1 MHIAQEEIFKQF
13 EYLHIAV
20 IGDVMIDNYYWG
32 RVDRI
37 SPEAPVPVVD
47 IYRKESRLGGAA
59 NVALNCAALGAKV
72 SLLSVTGNDPEGQL
86 LCNMLDE
93 NHISPRL
100 VRSSPQRITTSKTR
114 ILSRNQQMMRLDT
127 ELTEDLQL
135 QDEHAFIDT
144 TLRFLQTEKPDVLIF
159 QDYNKGVLKEN
170 IIEKVLVHAKNLG
183 ILTAVDP
190 KCKNFFTY
198 RGVDIFK
205 PNLHEVREGLK
216 ISLPEISLPALQ
228 EVHTL
233 LHQSLQH
240 HISFITLSEKGVFYQ
255 GAGHA
260 ALIPS
265 HLRNIADVSG
275 AGDTVIAVAAMVYA
289 LTRNAETMA
298 AWSNIAGGLVCEELG
313 VKPIDK
319 NKLFAEIKRILPS

>member
-1 MHIAQEEIFKQF
+1 MHIAQEEIFKKF
-13 EYLHIAV
+13 EDLHIAV
-20 IGDVMIDNYYWG
+20 IGDVMTDNYYWG
-32 RVDRI
+32 RVERI

-59 NVALNCAALGAKV
+59 NVALNCVALGAKV
-72 SLLSVTGNDPEGQL
+72 SLLSVVGNDPEGLL
-86 LCNMLDE
+86 LCNMLEE
-93 NHISPRL
+93 NHISSRL
-100 VRSSPQRITTSKTR
+100 IRSSPQRITTSKTR

-127 ELTEDLQL
+127 EMKDDLQL
-135 QDEHAFIDT
+135 QDEHAFIDM

-170 IIEKVLVHAKNLG
+170 VIEKVLAHAKRLD
-183 ILTAVDP
+183 IITAVDP

-198 RGVDIFK
+198 HGVDIFK

-233 LHQSLQH
+233 LYQSLQH

-255 GAGHA
+255 DAEHA

-289 LTRNAETMA
+289 LTRDAATMA

-313 VKPIDK
+313 VKPINKD
-319 NKLFAEIKRILPS
+319 KLFSEIKRILPS